1 MITEIKAIVSRSADH
16 LLEDFVGA
24 AALILMLL
32 VGLHLLPGM
41 T

>member
-1 MITEIKAIVSRSADH
+1 MFTEIKAIFNRSADH

-32 VGLHLLPGM
+32 VSLHLLPGLI
-41 T
+41 